1 MSSDKNAARKETR
14 LSRVGALDRRPGG
27 SRLPRRTCGGDPS
40 FGGGPI
46 SEPACPRC
54 PLFSFYLK
62 VFFFFLPPFAFLTL
76 PAIPSLRF
84 APLKPVAQS
93 VGVSVLCF
101 SGHFL
106 SPTRRLLSDLLL
118 SSGSSGPWTTS
129 CANLT
134 FLPALSAPDR
144 ERLSFRPSGCRFVH
158 RPVSWRDGT
167 AWKRLGEA
175 LKFPFHKER
184 PCPRSSSDG
193 EWEKARS

>member
-40 FGGGPI
+40 FGGVLYP
-46 SEPACPRC
+46 S
-54 PLFSFYLK
+54 PLALAVLSFPFTYRF
-62 VFFFFLPPFAFLTL
+62 FFFFLPPFAFLTL

-175 LKFPFHKER
+175 LKFPFHNER

>member
-1 MSSDKNAARKETR
+1 MEPWIGGLAA
-14 LSRVGALDRRPGG
+14 PG
-27 SRLPRRTCGGDPS
+27 SRGARAAGILLLR
-40 FGGGPI
+40 GPI
-46 SEPACPRC
+46 SEPGGASWPTCPRC
-54 PLFSFYLK
+54 PLFSFYLRLL
-62 VFFFFLPPFAFLTL
+62 FFCPPVCFSDFARHTF
-76 PAIPSLRF
+76 SRF
-84 APLKPVAQS
+84 APLKSVAQS

-106 SPTRRLLSDLLL
+106 SPTRPFLSHLLL
-118 SSGSSGPWTTS
+118 SFGSSGPWTTS

-134 FLPALSAPDR
+134 FLPALFAPDR

-158 RPVSWRDGT
+158 RPVSWSDGT
-167 AWKRLGEA
+167 AWKRLGKA

>member
-1 MSSDKNAARKETR
+1 M
-14 LSRVGALDRRPGG
+14 RRGSFFWGG
-27 SRLPRRTCGGDPS
+27 SYIRARLPS
-40 FGGGPI
+40 L
-46 SEPACPRC
+46 SS
-54 PLFSFYLK
+54 LFLLLTG
-62 VFFFFLPPFAFLTL
+62 FFFFLPPFAFLTL

-175 LKFPFHKER
+175 LKFPFHNER